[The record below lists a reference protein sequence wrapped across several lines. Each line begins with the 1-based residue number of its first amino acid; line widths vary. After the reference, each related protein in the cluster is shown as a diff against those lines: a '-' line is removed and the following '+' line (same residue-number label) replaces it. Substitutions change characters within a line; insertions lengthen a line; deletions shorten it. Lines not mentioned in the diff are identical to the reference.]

1 MSKDNTN
8 FFKAKNDW
16 SKIKDKLLGCY
27 LTPYFQKVL
36 VTGKP
41 ICYIDCFAGKGKFED
56 GNAGSPLIALQIRE
70 DCLGRTTRS
79 NKRGA
84 IQTWFIDMNHAAELT
99 KNINSMSPSYDR
111 PNIISGKYE
120 ENICYI
126 DAEPYWCIFKGKQV
140 FFSVGN
146 KHYTCKLQ

>member
-99 KNINSMSPSYDR
+99 KNINSVSPSYDR

-120 ENICYI
+120 ENIEGY
-126 DAEPYWCIFKGKQV
+126 
-140 FFSVGN
+140 
-146 KHYTCKLQ
+146 